1 MGEDMTMML
10 LFAYAKKV
18 AYVPK
23 AFYHYIKLNSNAM
36 SNVYTDRHKEELKHN
51 VNWISEKLISIEKDL
66 SKEISFLKLEAK
78 FPFLLMGDS
87 QSFKLWKEWY
97 PEANKYILQNQTI
110 SIRNRWLQWCA
121 WKNLFGIVWV
131 YSRLFKLAYRM
142 LY

>member
-1 MGEDMTMML
+1 
-10 LFAYAKKV
+10 
-18 AYVPK
+18 
-23 AFYHYIKLNSNAM
+23 M